1 MKTFAFFSVLIVLF
15 TFNSCSNKTNPV
27 EPIVN
32 MKFLECRVTDTVGS
46 PIPGVDVHYIPQL
59 LEVTTSPSKPIN
71 AILEL
76 VYSINEPGYF
86 DLVILRSGSRDT
98 MINVFQQKYHQ
109 SGVHSIKIDIG
120 SFTNGIYLYVLKGEN
135 FIREGKYLL
144 NRIEISDLRYTN
156 PLTLSNEKG
165 EFILHY
171 STLGIGEKFILPNND
186 NFFTT
191 HILSDSI
198 KIVLFKPGYKD
209 LIVPVKI
216 ERNSTTRLNL
226 TMIEM

>member
-1 MKTFAFFSVLIVLF
+1 MKTFTFFSVMIVLF
-15 TFNSCSNKTNPV
+15 TVNSCSNKTNPV
-27 EPIVN
+27 EPIID
-32 MKFLECRVTDTVGS
+32 MKFLECKVTDTLGS
-46 PIPGVDVHYIPQL
+46 PISGVNVHYIPQF
-59 LEVTTSPSKPIN
+59 LEVTAFSSKPIN

-98 MINVFQQKYHQ
+98 MINVFHQKYHQ
-109 SGVHSIKIDIG
+109 SGVHSIKINIE

-135 FIREGKYLL
+135 NIREGKYLH
-144 NRIEISDLRYTN
+144 RIDFSALRYTN
-156 PLTLSNEKG
+156 PLTYSNEKG

-191 HILSDSI
+191 HILSDSL

-216 ERNSTTRLNL
+216 ERNSTTHLNF
-226 TMIEM
+226 TMIKM